1 MKLAHHHEYGGQD
14 AERAESALLTA
25 WAVLADFWEELVLIG
40 GLVPRYLCHTPPH
53 ELQPVTLDV
62 DMGIALG
69 ISSGLYE
76 PLAERLAG
84 AGFVFKDRR
93 FQKVTETSTLYLD
106 LLTDRP
112 GPGAPEHVMVDTV
125 PVSAVY
131 GLQRALNVCREVV
144 IQGKD
149 LYGGEVEERIR
160 VCEIGP
166 YLCLK
171 LLAYAGRHQSKD
183 VFDIVRTVRNYD
195 VGGLK
200 TAVRCFHAEQEM
212 NAAYDIAMRTLQKE
226 FSGTGSKGPMQYAD
240 FCLGS
245 AMDRA
250 TDAAFLRQQR
260 MNEAFDVAHALL
272 GGPTLNPE
280 KEET

>member
-1 MKLAHHHEYGGQD
+1 MKRAHHHEYGGQD
-14 AERAESALLTA
+14 TERAESALLTA
-25 WAVLADFWEELVLIG
+25 WAVLADFQEDLVLIG

-53 ELQPVTLDV
+53 ELQPVTVDV

-84 AGFVFKDRR
+84 AGFVFKNRR
-93 FQKVTETSTLYLD
+93 FQKVTGAVTLYLD

-112 GPGAPEHVMVDTV
+112 GPDAPENMMVDTI
-125 PVSAVY
+125 PVSTVY
-131 GLQRALNVCREVV
+131 GLQRALDVCREVIV
-144 IQGKD
+144 RGRD

-183 VFDIVRTVRNYD
+183 VFDIVRTARNYD
-195 VGGLK
+195 VGGVE
-200 TAVRCFHAEQEM
+200 TAVRCFHAEQGI

-226 FSGTGSKGPMQYAD
+226 FSGTGSKGPVQYAD

-245 AMDRA
+245 AKGQASDA
-250 TDAAFLRQQR
+250 TFLRQQR
-260 MNEAFDVAHALL
+260 MNEAFDVAYALL
-272 GGPTLNPE
+272 ARPSLNPD
-280 KEET
+280 KEAI